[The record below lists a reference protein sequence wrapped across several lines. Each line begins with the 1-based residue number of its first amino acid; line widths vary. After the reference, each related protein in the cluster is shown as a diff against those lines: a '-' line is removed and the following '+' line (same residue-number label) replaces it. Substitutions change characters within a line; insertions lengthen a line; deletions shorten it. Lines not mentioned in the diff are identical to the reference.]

1 MKSAFYLCMLLA
13 VLHSVAHCSHEDGH
27 DNHDAN
33 STEHDSKHEGEAMA
47 CLKLVP
53 NNADFAF
60 RLYKEI
66 TLEEPNKNVF
76 FSPVS
81 ISTAFAMLAYAAR
94 STTQTQILEGLTF
107 NLTEIEEREIHEG
120 FQHLIYMLNNP
131 DSQLQLN
138 MGNAIF
144 LREKLKPLQEF
155 LEGIKNLYDTEAFT
169 TNFKDPTEAEKQIN
183 TYVEKKT
190 HGKIVDLVKNLDPE
204 TALVLISFIY
214 FKGKWEKPFE
224 SEFTEERDF
233 YVDEE
238 TTVKVPMMHRTGM
251 FYMHFDHDL
260 SCTVLRLHY
269 NGSATAFFILPEK
282 GKMKQLEDALVKETV
297 SRWSESLFLRSAY
310 LYIPK
315 FSISGTYQIKNLLMK
330 MGITDV
336 FTNSADLSG
345 ITGTP
350 DFKVSKVVHKAMV
363 NVDERGSEA
372 AAATAVEIMPLSF
385 PPRIEFKSPFL
396 MLIFDR
402 VTNSTLFIGKIM
414 NPNEK

>member
-1 MKSAFYLCMLLA
+1 
-13 VLHSVAHCSHEDGH
+13 
-27 DNHDAN
+27 
-33 STEHDSKHEGEAMA
+33 
-47 CLKLVP
+47 
-53 NNADFAF
+53 
-60 RLYKEI
+60 
-66 TLEEPNKNVF
+66 
-76 FSPVS
+76 
-81 ISTAFAMLAYAAR
+81 MLAYAAR

-372 AAATAVEIMPLSF
+372 AAATAVEIMLLSF
-385 PPRIEFKSPFL
+385 PPRIEFNSPFL